1 MEKLAKNKRNAS
13 EMISWAVRYDRRT
26 IWSINSNPKSS
37 VYGESLKRF
46 EGTEY
51 RRWDPN
57 RSKLGAGLMRTKYD
71 KSNLLPKKGS
81 TVLYLGAGHGTSIS
95 HLYDHLCG
103 QKNIH
108 GGRIVAVDLASRC
121 LRDLTHL
128 AKTRP
133 GLVPV
138 LGDARK
144 HSAWGVLVPRRVDWL
159 FQDVAQS
166 GQVDIFIAAC
176 KRFLNL
182 DGIGLLSLK
191 AASERWTGKGE
202 NVLFAEVREKLSISG
217 FEVEESIAL
226 TGYEDNH
233 VLFVARRLE

>member
-1 MEKLAKNKRNAS
+1 
-13 EMISWAVRYDRRT
+13 MISSGVRFERRALWT
-26 IWSINSNPKSS
+26 LNSNPRNS
-37 VYGESLKRF
+37 VYGETLKKF
-46 EGTEY
+46 NGSEY

-57 RSKLGAGLMRTKYD
+57 RSKLGAGLMRTNREKYL
-71 KSNLLPKKGS
+71 LLPEEGT

-103 QKNIH
+103 EDNEL
-108 GGRIVAVDLASRC
+108 GGRLVAVDLASRC

-133 GLVPV
+133 GLVPI

-166 GQVDIFIAAC
+166 
-176 KRFLNL
+176 
-182 DGIGLLSLK
+182 
-191 AASERWTGKGE
+191 
-202 NVLFAEVREKLSISG
+202 
-217 FEVEESIAL
+217 
-226 TGYEDNH
+226 
-233 VLFVARRLE
+233 

>member
-1 MEKLAKNKRNAS
+1 LSKNNRRNS
-13 EMISWAVRYDRRT
+13 FEMISSGVRFERRALWT
-26 IWSINSNPKSS
+26 INSNPRSS
-37 VYGESLKRF
+37 VYGETLKKF
-46 EGTEY
+46 NGVEY

-57 RSKLGAGLMRTKYD
+57 RSKLGAGLMRTARE
-71 KSNLLPKKGS
+71 KSYLLPEEGT

-103 QKNIH
+103 QENEL
-108 GGRIVAVDLASRC
+108 GGRLVAVDLASRC

-133 GLVPV
+133 GLVPI

-144 HSAWGVLVPRRVDWL
+144 HSAWGVLVPRRVNWL

-166 GQVDIFIAAC
+166 GQVDIFIGAC
-176 KRFLNL
+176 KRFLNI
-182 DGIGLLSLK
+182 DGTALLSLK
-191 AASERWTGKGE
+191 AASERWTGEGE
-202 NVLFAEVREKLSISG
+202 EALFASVEEKLRSSG
-217 FEVEESIAL
+217 FEIEESIEL

-233 VLFVARRLE
+233 VLFVARRIE

>member
-1 MEKLAKNKRNAS
+1 
-13 EMISWAVRYDRRT
+13 MISWAVRYDRRA

-57 RSKLGAGLMRTKYD
+57 RSKLGAGLMRTKHD

-103 QKNIH
+103 QNNIH

-133 GLVPV
+133 GIVPV

-191 AASERWTGKGE
+191 AASERWTGE
-202 NVLFAEVREKLSISG
+202 DEQHLFSSVEEKLSENG
-217 FEVEESIAL
+217 FEIEESIEL

-233 VLFVARRLE
+233 VLFVARRIE